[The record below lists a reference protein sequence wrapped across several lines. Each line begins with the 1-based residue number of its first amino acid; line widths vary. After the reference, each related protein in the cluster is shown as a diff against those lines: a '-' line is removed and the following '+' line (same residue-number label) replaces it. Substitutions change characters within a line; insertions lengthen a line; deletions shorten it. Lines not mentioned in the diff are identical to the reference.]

1 MQATSI
7 WIYGIGF
14 LAQFFFSARMLYQW
28 IVTEKAKRII
38 SPPLFWILSIFGSY
52 LLFIYGMLR
61 NDFAII
67 FGQFIA
73 YYIYL
78 WNLNMQGIWKRVAVV
93 LRVILILTP
102 LVALVFLMRDMEA
115 FTLFF
120 FRQKNIPLWLLIF
133 GSAGQVLFTF
143 RFIYQWIYS
152 IHLHRSV
159 LPIGFWIIS
168 LLGSGII
175 VAYGIIRHDPVLILG
190 QSVGFVAYVR
200 NIMIGLQAKGK
211 VESGKGG
218 KGDDDNAL
226 CADSALRAK
235 SN

>member
-1 MQATSI
+1 MQGTTI

-14 LAQFFFSARMLYQW
+14 LAQIFFSARILYQW
-28 IVTEKAKRII
+28 IVTEKAKKII
-38 SPPLFWILSIFGSY
+38 SPPIFWILSIFGSY
-52 LLFIYGMLR
+52 LLFIYGVLR

-78 WNLNMQGIWKRVAVV
+78 WNLNMQGIWKRIHVGLKA
-93 LRVILILTP
+93 ILLLTP
-102 LVALVFLMRDMEA
+102 VIAVALLMRDMNA
-115 FTLFF
+115 FTTLF
-120 FRQKNIPLWLLIF
+120 FRQKDIPVWLLIF

-152 IHLHRSV
+152 AHLHRSV

-200 NIMIGLQAKGK
+200 NIMIGLQAKTN
-211 VESGKGG
+211 VPI
-218 KGDDDNAL
+218 
-226 CADSALRAK
+226 
-235 SN
+235 